1 MSSAVRRP
9 ALRAALCTIALIVA
23 GVLAACSPGS
33 SPTPTAGT
41 LPPRPAPATPNIIT
55 PTSPLR
61 QPLATAAATA
71 VTLPATPTTTRPAAS
86 ATPARVASPSNE
98 FTPRLA
104 KLTRDGCCAYPQ
116 WLNDG
121 SGVYSYG
128 AAGTAGGQVATWALK
143 VQGGA
148 HYLLSDLF
156 GAFSPD
162 QQLVAYPNGRETWI
176 ARLDGTPV
184 GAVRNGAVRVFFSP
198 QSDHVAWLAPATDVD
213 RAPYDLEQPA
223 RVTVA
228 RVDGGDVRILPS
240 VVRTEGLQWFPDG
253 RRILIN
259 GRDGA
264 GENPG
269 LYILDTVTGTVTR
282 IVSSRSLESVS
293 ISPDGQTIV
302 YVATLQP
309 DASANG
315 IWAIDPAGGNRR
327 KLAFSGGYRWAPDS
341 QGLVYIPAPSSLAT
355 DELWHYRLSDGSQ
368 TALVSVRQVAFFVA
382 GDDWE
387 LAPQGDAIVFRSAI
401 DGAIY
406 TLRFRP

>member
-1 MSSAVRRP
+1 VRKPVSHP
-9 ALRAALCTIALIVA
+9 ALSATRHLLTLIIALA
-23 GVLAACSPGS
+23 LAACSPGS
-33 SPTPTAGT
+33 SPTTAT
-41 LPPRPAPATPNIIT
+41 ATVPSRPAPATLGVIT
-55 PTSPLR
+55 PTTAPR
-61 QPLATAAATA
+61 QPTVTTAIQSNT
-71 VTLPATPTTTRPAAS
+71 VTVAPTTAS
-86 ATPARVASPSNE
+86 SPTATTPARTASPSNQ
-98 FTPRLA
+98 FTPQA
-104 KLTRDGCCAYPQ
+104 TKLTQDGCCAYPQ

-121 SGVYSYG
+121 SGVFYYG
-128 AAGTAGGQVATWALK
+128 AETGASDRVATWALK

-148 HYLLSDLF
+148 RYLLSDYY
-156 GAFSPD
+156 GAFSPN

-184 GAVRNGAVRVFFSP
+184 GAVRNDAVRVFFSP

-223 RVTVA
+223 RVTIA
-228 RVDGGDVRILPS
+228 RVAGGDVRVLPP
-240 VVRTEGLQWFPDG
+240 VVRTETLQWFPDG

-259 GRDGA
+259 GRDAA

-269 LYILDTVTGTVTR
+269 LYILDTATGGLAR

-293 ISPDGQTIV
+293 ISPDGQTIA

-309 DASANG
+309 DQNANG

-341 QGLVYIPAPSSLAT
+341 QGLVYIPAPSSLPT
-355 DELWHYRLSDGSQ
+355 DELWYYRLTDNARTPLV
-368 TALVSVRQVAFFVA
+368 TAQQVSFFVA

-387 LAPQGDAIVFRSAI
+387 LAPQGDAIVYRSAI

>member
-1 MSSAVRRP
+1 MSRQVRRP
-9 ALRAALCTIALIVA
+9 ALRVALRILILIVA
-23 GVLAACSPGS
+23 SALAACSPGS
-33 SPTPTAGT
+33 APTPTAGT
-41 LPPRPAPATPNIIT
+41 IPPRPAPATPSIIT
-55 PTSPLR
+55 PTSQSH
-61 QPLATAAATA
+61 QPSPTTVAEEATAPAPPTVTRTAAG
-71 VTLPATPTTTRPAAS
+71 ATPT
-86 ATPARVASPSNE
+86 RVASPSNE

-121 SGVYSYG
+121 SGVFYYG
-128 AAGTAGGQVATWALK
+128 AEGTVGGQVATWALK

-162 QQLVAYPNGRETWI
+162 QRLVAYPNGRETWI

-184 GAVRNGAVRVFFSP
+184 GAMRNDAVRVFFSP
-198 QSDHVAWLAPATDVD
+198 QSDHVAWLAPANDID

-223 RVTVA
+223 RVTIA
-228 RVDGGDVRILPS
+228 RVDGGDVRILPP

-253 RRILIN
+253 RRILLN
-259 GRDGA
+259 GRDAA

-269 LYILDTVTGTVTR
+269 LYILDTATGTVTR

-341 QGLVYIPAPSSLAT
+341 QGLVYIPAPSSLTT
-355 DELWHYRLSDGSQ
+355 DELWYYRLRDNSQ

-387 LAPQGDAIVFRSAI
+387 LAPQGDTIVFRSAT